1 MDHPARPSKRIAGG
15 LLAALCLALV
25 VLVAVDA
32 LRPPDETVRANAFV
46 MGTFA
51 EAQLAGD
58 EEDAQAVWDAL
69 RDAENQLLSR
79 RRADSVV
86 SQLNASQQAELPA
99 QMEEWLLAL
108 QQVEEASGGA
118 FCILLGRLSDL
129 WNFDGQSDPPAL
141 PDAVQIAQAL
151 APLSQG
157 GLTVEQGSAS
167 LSDGL
172 SVDLGAAGKGI
183 ACDIAKQILTERGVT
198 SGVVSVGGN
207 LLLLGPKERTIAIRD
222 PFGGVND
229 SFATLRLHDCFVSTS
244 GNYEKYFDLDGV
256 RYHHILDPQTGYP
269 ADAGLCSVTVIC
281 GDGLLS
287 DALSTACFVLGV
299 EASLPLLERYE
310 AQAVFV
316 GLDGQVTLTDGL
328 TDRFTQTSDLTSA
341 ASNQTPQQG
350 VTS

>member
-1 MDHPARPSKRIAGG
+1 MGKTIRPSFI
-15 LLAALCLALV
+15 LLSVLCLSLA
-25 VLVAVDA
+25 VLVIVDA
-32 LRPPDETVRANAFV
+32 LRLPDETVQANTFV

-79 RRADSVV
+79 RRADSIV
-86 SQLNASQQAELPA
+86 SQLNASLQAELPA

-108 QQVEEASGGA
+108 QQVEEASDGA
-118 FCILLGRLSDL
+118 FSILLGRLSDL
-129 WNFDGQSDPPAL
+129 WNFDGQSDLPTL
-141 PDAVQIAQAL
+141 PDDAQIAAAL

-157 GLTVEQGSAS
+157 GLTVEQGSAR
-167 LSDGL
+167 LSEGL
-172 SVDLGAAGKGI
+172 SIDLGAAGKGI
-183 ACDIAKQILTERGVT
+183 ACDIAKQILTEREVT

-207 LLLLGPKERTIAIRD
+207 LLLLGSRERTIAIRD

-256 RYHHILDPQTGYP
+256 RYHHILDPKTGYP
-269 ADAGLCSVTVIC
+269 ADAGLCSVTVVC
-281 GDGLLS
+281 NEGLLS

-310 AQAVFV
+310 AEAVFV
-316 GLDGQVTLTDGL
+316 GLDGEVTLTEGL
-328 TDRFTQTSDLTSA
+328 TDRFSQTSDLTPA
-341 ASNQTPQQG
+341 ASSQTPQQEAIP
-350 VTS
+350 